1 MKNNYA
7 LLKQIIDFFG
17 EYEQE
22 EKQLNLLDFS
32 YWIISKMS
40 DEPNSNAPALKKDTT
55 PILTNFQ
62 NRTNPN
68 NKTSFLESISRIARY
83 HDFYIRKALQEL
95 NINSRLEFLFLQSVN
110 NLDKAKKT
118 DLINIHLL
126 EYTTGMDT
134 INRLIK
140 NGILYES
147 QDANDKRAKLLA
159 LTEKG
164 ILVLKQ
170 AEKRIN
176 EENDMFF
183 AAINENKWKKALP
196 VINEID
202 SFHNSIY
209 SKHNDKPFA
218 EICNLMDSLKY
229 LHK

>member
-7 LLKQIIDFFG
+7 LLKQIIDFFE
-17 EYEQE
+17 EYERE
-22 EKQLNLLDFS
+22 EKEIDLLDFS
-32 YWIISKMS
+32 NWLISRLNDNPKLNPYKLKK
-40 DEPNSNAPALKKDTT
+40 ETTLTFGKFPNSN
-55 PILTNFQ
+55 
-62 NRTNPN
+62 NPN
-68 NKTSFLESISRIARY
+68 NKASFLESVSRIARY

-110 NLDKAKKT
+110 ILDKAKKT
-118 DLINIHLL
+118 DLINMHLL

-134 INRLIK
+134 ISRLIK
-140 NGILYES
+140 NEILYES
-147 QDANDKRAKLLA
+147 QDANDKRAKLLS

-164 ILVLKQ
+164 VSILNQ

-196 VINEID
+196 VIEEID
-202 SFHNSIY
+202 NFHNSIY
-209 SKHNDKPFA
+209 SKHNNKPFT

-229 LHK
+229 LYK

>member
-1 MKNNYA
+1 MKNSYA
-7 LLKQIIDFFG
+7 LLKQMIDFFE
-17 EYEQE
+17 EYEQG
-22 EKQLNLLDFS
+22 EKQLDILDFS
-32 YWIISKMS
+32 YWMISKLE
-40 DEPNSNAPALKKDTT
+40 DGIGPRQQALKKDRA
-55 PILTNFQ
+55 PILENLQ
-62 NRTNPN
+62 NRTTLN
-68 NKTSFLESISRIARY
+68 NKASFLESVSRIARY

-110 NLDKAKKT
+110 KLDKAKKT

-134 INRLIK
+134 ISRLIK

-147 QDANDKRAKLLA
+147 PDTTDKRAKILA

-164 ILVLKQ
+164 VLILKQ

-176 EENDMFF
+176 EENEMFF

-196 VINEID
+196 VIEEID
-202 SFHNSIY
+202 NFHNSIY